1 VTGELK
7 EKQRE
12 TIDALDLKRYA
23 MDDASV
29 DWSIAETQALV
40 HENGKATVISVNG
53 AAIGGQKRKA
63 EDGDA

>member
-1 VTGELK
+1 MC
-7 EKQRE
+7 
-12 TIDALDLKRYA
+12 RYA